1 MSGLR
6 RICKAYGGM
15 RFKGADGKEVVW
27 VWDYRADKPRLKSEM
42 DAERKAASE
51 KAKWEKAAAAALKA
65 KQGDIFE

>member
-15 RFKGADGKEVVW
+15 KFKGADGKEVHW
-27 VWDYRADKPRLKSEM
+27 VWDYKSDKPRLKSEM

-51 KAKWEKAAAAALKA
+51 KAKWEKAAAAIEKA
-65 KQGDIFE
+65 KQGDLLK